1 MTVMRTS
8 LRSFFAHKGRMVLS
22 GIAIVLSVAFVCGT
36 LVFTDTLDR
45 TFDKFF
51 DSVAADVTVDAAEEE
66 NAQDTGREET
76 LPAEVV
82 ERVRAVEGV
91 AQADGLVLSDNVTVV
106 NADGDSV
113 GASAGPTL
121 GGDWGVSAQRTLE
134 LTSGEAPRGA
144 GEALVDVD
152 TAEQHGVAI
161 GDELEII
168 AVPGRFRVEVT
179 GLVEFRATN
188 PGAAYVLLAP
198 EVARTELLG
207 GPDLISSVDVMA
219 ADGVGDAELQ
229 RRIAERLGGG
239 YDVETRAENME
250 QMNQDLGFLDV
261 IRYAMLGFAGIA
273 VLVGIFLIVNTFS
286 MLVAQRTREIGLMRA
301 IGAGRR
307 QVTRSVLVEALL
319 LGVIGS
325 AVGGGAGVALAGGL
339 MELRGAGGVDVDT
352 SELTVSVTTP
362 GVGMAVGVLATLVA
376 AWLPARRASRASP
389 MAALREAGTP
399 GAAAAGKVRA
409 ALGLLLVA
417 AGVAGLFEAG
427 MADEA
432 SEGSLYLAAGLLLTL
447 IGAVVVGPLL
457 ASGVVR
463 ALSAV
468 VLRLFGPVGRMAG
481 RNARR
486 NPRRT
491 GATAGALMIG
501 LALVGSLS
509 VVGASLVAS
518 ASDQLDRSVG
528 ADFIVDTTSEQLI
541 TPEAAEAIRSTPGLT
556 HVTGYAAV
564 MVELTA
570 PDGRTSAEEVVAAD
584 PTYAEDL
591 RTETVA
597 GELATAYEPDH
608 MSVNESYAVDHGLS
622 VGDELTA
629 RFVGGDTVT
638 LTVGAITSE
647 DTVFDKGAMYLS
659 QDTARAHLPAE
670 LMPLNQLMFA
680 GAEEGREAEAYAAL
694 KESLAP
700 FPQYQVSDQ
709 ADYKQMLEDEIG
721 QLLNLVYGLLG
732 LAIVVAILGVVNTL
746 ALSVIE
752 RTREIGLMRAIGLS
766 RRQLRRMIR
775 LESVVIA
782 LFGALLGLGLG
793 LGWGATAQRLLALEG
808 FDVLEI
814 PWVTIAVVF
823 AGSAVVGLAAALLPA
838 FRAGRM
844 NVLRAIATDL
854 SLCHI

>member
-36 LVFTDTLDR
+36 LIFTDTLNK
-45 TFDKFF
+45 TFDTFF
-51 DSVAADVTVDAAEEE
+51 DAVSADVTVDPAEEE
-66 NAQDTGREET
+66 HAQDTGREAT

-82 ERVRAVEGV
+82 ERVRAVDGV
-91 AQADGLVLSDNVTVV
+91 ERADGLVLTDDVTVV
-106 NADGDSV
+106 DADGDDI
-113 GASAGPTL
+113 GASAGPTF
-121 GGDWGVSAQRTLE
+121 GGDWGAAAQRTME
-134 LTSGEAPRGA
+134 LASGEAPGGP

-152 TAEQHGVAI
+152 TAERHDVAI

-179 GLVEFRATN
+179 GFAEFRSTN
-188 PGAAYVLLAP
+188 PGAAYVLLEP
-198 EVARTELLG
+198 ETARTELLG
-207 GPDLISSVDVMA
+207 GPGLISSIDVLA
-219 ADGVGDAELQ
+219 ADGVADDELK
-229 RRIAERLGGG
+229 RRIGEGLGADF
-239 YDVETRAENME
+239 DVETRAENME
-250 QMNQDLGFLDV
+250 QMNEDLGFLDI

-307 QVTRSVLVEALL
+307 QVTRSVLIEALL
-319 LGVIGS
+319 LGVIAS
-325 AVGGGAGVALAGGL
+325 AVGVGAGVGLAIGL
-339 MELRGAGGVDVDT
+339 MRLMSGLGVNVDT
-352 SELTVSVTTP
+352 SELTVTATTP
-362 GVGMAVGVLATLVA
+362 AVGVAVGVLSTVVA
-376 AWLPARRASRASP
+376 AWLPARRASRVSP
-389 MAALREAGTP
+389 MEALRDAGTP
-399 GAAAAGKVRA
+399 GDVATGKVRA
-409 ALGLLLVA
+409 ALGLLLTGTGVA
-417 AGVAGLFEAG
+417 ALFEAG
-427 MADEA
+427 SADEA

-463 ALSAV
+463 VLSAV
-468 VLRLFGPVGRMAG
+468 VLRMFGPVGRMAG

-509 VVGASLVAS
+509 VVGSSVVAS

-541 TPEAAEAIRSTPGLT
+541 TPEAAEAIRSTPGLA
-556 HVTGYAAV
+556 HVTDYTSV
-564 MVELTA
+564 MVELTTA
-570 PDGRTSAEEVVAAD
+570 DGGTSVEEIVAAD

-591 RTETVA
+591 RTDTVA
-597 GELATAYEPDH
+597 GELSAAYAPDH
-608 MSVNESYAVDHGLS
+608 MSVSESFAEDHGLV
-622 VGDELTA
+622 VGDGLTA
-629 RFVGGDTVT
+629 RFVGGETVT
-638 LTVGAITSE
+638 LTLGAITSE

-670 LMPLNQLMFA
+670 LMPLNEVMFA
-680 GAEEGREAEAYAAL
+680 SAEEGQEAAAYAAL
-694 KESLAP
+694 KESLEP
-700 FPQYQVSDQ
+700 FPQYEVSDQ
-709 ADYKQMLEDEIG
+709 ADYKQLLEDEIG
-721 QLLNLVYGLLG
+721 GLLNLVYGLLA
-732 LAIVVAILGVVNTL
+732 LAIIVAVLGVVNTL

-766 RRQLRRMIR
+766 RRQLRRMVR

-793 LGWGATAQRLLALEG
+793 LAWGATAQRVLALEG
-808 FDVLEI
+808 FGVLEI

-844 NVLRAIATDL
+844 NVLRAIATD
-854 SLCHI
+854 

>member
-36 LVFTDTLDR
+36 LVFTDTLNR
-45 TFDKFF
+45 TFDTFF
-51 DSVAADVTVDAAEEE
+51 DTVAADVTVDPAEEE

-76 LPAEVV
+76 LPADVV
-82 ERVRAVEGV
+82 ERVRAIDGVER
-91 AQADGLVLSDNVTVV
+91 ADGLVLSGGITVV
-106 NADGDSV
+106 DADGDDV
-113 GASAGPTL
+113 GASAGPTF
-121 GGDWGVSAQRTLE
+121 GGDWGPATQRTME
-134 LTSGEAPRGA
+134 LAAGEAPGGP

-152 TAEQHGVAI
+152 MTEQNGVAI

-168 AVPGRFRVEVT
+168 AVPGRFVVEVT
-179 GLVEFRATN
+179 GFAEFRGTN
-188 PGAAYVLLAP
+188 PGAAYVLLEPGA
-198 EVARTELLG
+198 ARTELLG
-207 GPDLISSVDVMA
+207 APDVISSVDVLA
-219 ADGVGDAELQ
+219 ADGVGDEELKRRVAEG
-229 RRIAERLGGG
+229 LGAGF
-239 YDVETRAENME
+239 DVETRAENKA
-250 QMNQDLGFLDV
+250 QMSEDLGFLDV

-307 QVTRSVLVEALL
+307 QVNRSVLVEALL

-325 AVGGGAGVALAGGL
+325 AVGVGAGVGLAIGL
-339 MELRGAGGVDVDT
+339 MELMGAAGVNLDT
-352 SELTVSVTTP
+352 SELTVNVTTP
-362 GVGMAVGVLATLVA
+362 VVGMAVGVLATVVA
-376 AWLPARRASRASP
+376 AWLPARRASRVSP
-389 MAALREAGTP
+389 MAALRDAGTP
-399 GAAAAGKVRA
+399 GDAAAGKGRA
-409 ALGLLLVA
+409 AVGLLLTA
-417 AGVAGLFEAG
+417 AGVAALVEAG

-432 SEGSLYLAAGLLLTL
+432 AEGSLYLSAGLLLTL
-447 IGAVVVGPLL
+447 VGAVVVGPLL
-457 ASGVVR
+457 ASGAVR
-463 ALSAV
+463 VLSAV
-468 VLRLFGPVGRMAG
+468 VLRMFGPVGRMAG

-509 VVGASLVAS
+509 VVGASVVAS

-528 ADFIVDTTSEQLI
+528 ADFIIDTTSDQLI
-541 TPEAAEAIRSTPGLT
+541 TPEAAEAVRSTPGLA
-556 HVTGYAAV
+556 HVTDYAAV
-564 MVELTA
+564 MVELTT
-570 PDGRTSAEEVVAAD
+570 PDGRTAAEEVIAAD
-584 PTYAEDL
+584 ATYAEDL
-591 RTETVA
+591 RTPTVA
-597 GELATAYEPDH
+597 GELSAAYEPDH
-608 MSVNESYAVDHGLS
+608 MSVSESFAEEHGLS

-629 RFVGGDTVT
+629 RFVGGETVA

-659 QDTARAHLPAE
+659 QDTARAHLPAD
-670 LMPLNQLMFA
+670 LMPLSQLMFA
-680 GAEEGREAEAYAAL
+680 SAEEGREAAAYAAL
-694 KESLAP
+694 RESLEA

-721 QLLNLVYGLLG
+721 QVLNLVYGLLA

-766 RRQLRRMIR
+766 RRQLRRMVR

-793 LGWGATAQRLLALEG
+793 LGWGATAQRVLALEG
-808 FDVLEI
+808 FGVLEI
-814 PWVTIAVVF
+814 PWVTIAAVF

-844 NVLRAIATDL
+844 NVLRAIATD
-854 SLCHI
+854 